1 MGPKT
6 KDWLGGLIS
15 ALSGGVVAG
24 MATMAA
30 APKECNLHAGLGNL
44 ILAVVPV
51 VALAVGNYLV
61 RRPLPD
67 TEVQGKRNKD
77 DVCN

>member
-1 MGPKT
+1 MEPKT
-6 KDWLGGLIS
+6 KDWLGGLVS

-30 APKECNLHAGLGNL
+30 APKECNLHGGLGNL
-44 ILAVVPV
+44 TIVVVPV
-51 VALAVGNYLV
+51 IVLAVGNYLI

-67 TEVQGKRNKD
+67 IEIEEKD
-77 DVCN
+77 TDVCK